1 MKYKDYYQTL
11 GVARGAGDDE
21 IKRAYRRL
29 ARRFHP
35 DVSSE
40 SDAEARFKEVG
51 EAYEVLK
58 DADKRA
64 GYDQLGSSWRDGDEF
79 RRPPGWSANF
89 ESGRSGA
96 NGAFDVSDFFES
108 LFGAGGRRRAG
119 GGRGRDERLSI
130 QVSLE
135 DAFRGGERTLR
146 LRRTGGPSSGGPQT
160 LKVKIPAGVTQGQQ
174 IRLAGQGQD
183 SPGGGTKGDL
193 YLEVQMLPHR
203 LYRVDG
209 KDLYLDVPVTPW
221 EAALGAVIEVPT
233 LGGAVDLTIPA
244 GSRSGRT
251 LRLKGR
257 GLGGKASR
265 DETAG
270 NQYIVLQIVAPPA
283 DSEAAKE
290 AYQRMAREMPF
301 NPRDHWGA

>member
-11 GVARGAGDDE
+11 GIARGAGDDD

-29 ARRFHP
+29 ARKFHP

-40 SDAEARFKEVG
+40 PDAEARFKEVG

-64 GYDQLGSSWRDGDEF
+64 TYDQLGSNWRAGDEF
-79 RRPPGWSANF
+79 QGPPGWSANF
-89 ESGRSGA
+89 GSRGSGTHGP
-96 NGAFDVSDFFES
+96 FDVSDFFES
-108 LFGAGGRRRAG
+108 LFGGGGRQRPR

-135 DAFRGGERTLR
+135 EAFRGGERTLR
-146 LRRTGGPSSGGPQT
+146 LRRTAGPRSREPQT
-160 LKVKIPAGVTQGQQ
+160 LKVKIPVGVTEGQQ

-183 SPGGGTKGDL
+183 SPGGTKGDL
-193 YLEVQMLPHR
+193 YLEVQLLAHR
-203 LYRVDG
+203 LYRVEG
-209 KDLYLDVPVTPW
+209 KDLYLDVPITPW
-221 EAALGAVIEVPT
+221 EAALGAVVEVPT

-244 GSRSGRT
+244 GSQSGRK

-257 GLGGKASR
+257 GLGGKATG
-265 DETAG
+265 DGTAG
-270 NQYIVLQIVAPPA
+270 NQYIVLQIIAPPA
-283 DSEAAKE
+283 ESAAAKE
-290 AYQRMAREMPF
+290 AYQRMARDMPF
-301 NPRDHWGA
+301 NPRGDWGA